1 MDPVCA
7 YGGKNDDGLFVVVGR
22 METGGDF
29 GYGLIGFAF
38 VIAICLLRHPICLLS
53 SGDVVKGSCESREE

>member
-1 MDPVCA
+1 MCA

-38 VIAICLLRHPICLLS
+38 VMAICLLRHPICLLS
-53 SGDVVKGSCESREE
+53 TSDDDVVKGSCESREE